1 MKRNEIEPLSTRE
14 ILKCAIQNEKIAL
27 ENYNA
32 IGEIMLNSYNF
43 PVAQIFFE
51 AAKVEKGH
59 FRKLQKVLKRLY
71 GIVVT
76 DTTPLPFSTGCAPG
90 SGDNA
95 CLLDIRTGMQE
106 EDAIRFLEEAER
118 AAEKFYREAVEKTE
132 RPDMKILFRALA
144 VEEGRHARSVRRIA
158 RKAVTRDPGKARDN
172 VEPETMH

>member
-27 ENYNA
+27 ENYHI
-32 IGEIMLNSYNF
+32 IGEIMLNAYNF
-43 PVAQIFFE
+43 SVAQIFFE
-51 AAKVEKGH
+51 AAQVEKGH
-59 FRKLQKVLKRLY
+59 FRKLQKVLRRLY

-95 CLLDIRTGMQE
+95 CLLDIRTGMKQ

-144 VEEGRHARSVRRIA
+144 NEEGRHCRSIQRIA
-158 RKAVTRDPGKARDN
+158 RKAVSRDPGKAYDK
-172 VEPETMH
+172 VVPETMH

>member
-27 ENYNA
+27 ENYHI
-32 IGEIMLNSYNF
+32 IGEIMLNAYNF
-43 PVAQIFFE
+43 SVAQIFFE

-59 FRKLQKVLKRLY
+59 FRKLQKALNRLY

-76 DTTPLPFSTGCAPG
+76 DTTPLPFSTGCVPG

-95 CLLDIRTGMQE
+95 CVLDIRTNMQQ

-118 AAEKFYREAVEKTE
+118 TAEKFYRAAVEKTE
-132 RPDMKILFRALA
+132 RPDMKVLFRMLA
-144 VEEGRHARSVRRIA
+144 EEEGRHGRSVRRIA
-158 RKAVTRDPGKARDN
+158 RKAVTRDPAKTYVN
-172 VEPETMH
+172 TTPQTVN